1 MGWVSIIHLVLYHL
15 HRSTPGGSG
24 FFRWKED
31 ICRLIEERWDDLC
44 PNRPSTPRRPA
55 RLTAWL

>member
-1 MGWVSIIHLVLYHL
+1 MSWTNIIHLVLYHL
-15 HRSTPGGSG
+15 HQTDRASR

-44 PNRPSTPRRPA
+44 PSKSRN
-55 RLTAWL
+55 LGI